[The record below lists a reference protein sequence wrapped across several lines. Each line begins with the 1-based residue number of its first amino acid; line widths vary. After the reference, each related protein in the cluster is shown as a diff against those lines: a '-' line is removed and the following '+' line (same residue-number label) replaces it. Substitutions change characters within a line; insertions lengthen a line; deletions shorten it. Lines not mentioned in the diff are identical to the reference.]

1 MIMRHT
7 GIAPRAGRF
16 LVATQAILYSIPMD
30 GCRPA
35 DAQPRALQVADALR
49 EQMLD
54 GALTNGEK
62 LNETRLAQAL
72 GVSRTPL
79 RAALHALA
87 AEGLLEYAPN
97 RGFTVRDFSAE
108 LVDEAFEIRA
118 ALEGLASRFAA
129 RRGLSAGARAAAEA
143 ALAEGEAVV
152 ETGLCGPAELER
164 YRAANVAFHEALLA
178 AAENR
183 QLADTLRLVL
193 NRPGASLRRIVAFT
207 PSEIR
212 RRVDDHR
219 RILDAVLAQDAWRAE
234 LLMRE
239 HVSGIRGR
247 A

>member
-1 MIMRHT
+1 MDLPARTIR
-7 GIAPRAGRF
+7 PRAI
-16 LVATQAILYSIPMD
+16 A
-30 GCRPA
+30 
-35 DAQPRALQVADALR
+35 VADALR
-49 EQMLD
+49 EKMLD
-54 GALTNGEK
+54 GALRDGEK
-62 LNETRLAQAL
+62 LNETRMADAL

-108 LVDEAFEIRA
+108 LIDEAFEIRA
-118 ALEGLASRFAA
+118 ALEGLACRFAT
-129 RRGLSAGARAAAEA
+129 RRGLAPQARASLEA

-152 ETGLCGPAELER
+152 ATGQCGAAELER
-164 YRAANVAFHEALLA
+164 YRAANVTFHETLLHA
-178 AAENR
+178 AQNR

-207 PSEIR
+207 PDQIR

-219 RILDAVLAQDAWRAE
+219 RILGAILSQDYGRAE

-239 HVSGIRGR
+239 HVGGIRSAR
-247 A
+247 

>member
-1 MIMRHT
+1 MDQPEPALR
-7 GIAPRAGRF
+7 PRAI
-16 LVATQAILYSIPMD
+16 A
-30 GCRPA
+30 
-35 DAQPRALQVADALR
+35 VADTLR
-49 EQMLD
+49 ERMLD
-54 GALTNGEK
+54 GALRGGEK
-62 LNETRLAQAL
+62 LNEARLAEAL

-108 LVDEAFEIRA
+108 LIDEAFEIRA
-118 ALEGLASRFAA
+118 ALEGLACRFAT
-129 RRGLSAGARAAAEA
+129 RRGLDGAARHAVET

-152 ETGLCGPAELER
+152 ATGCCGPAELER
-164 YRAANVAFHEALLA
+164 YRAANVAFHEALLHA
-178 AAENR
+178 ARNR

-207 PSEIR
+207 PEQIR

-219 RILDAVLAQDAWRAE
+219 RILEAVLAGDPWRAE

-239 HVSGIRGR
+239 HIGGIRTAR
-247 A
+247 

>member
-1 MIMRHT
+1 MLTDQPGLALR
-7 GIAPRAGRF
+7 PRAI
-16 LVATQAILYSIPMD
+16 T
-30 GCRPA
+30 
-35 DAQPRALQVADALR
+35 VADSLR

-54 GALTNGEK
+54 GALRDGEK
-62 LNETRLAQAL
+62 LNEARLAEAL

-118 ALEGLASRFAA
+118 ALEGLACRFAT
-129 RRGLSAGARAAAEA
+129 RRGLDAIARAGLEA
-143 ALAEGEAVV
+143 ALVEGEAVIA
-152 ETGLCGPAELER
+152 TGRCGPAELER
-164 YRAANVAFHEALLA
+164 YRTANVAFHETLVHA
-178 AAENR
+178 AQNR

-207 PSEIR
+207 PDQIR

-219 RILDAVLAQDAWRAE
+219 RILDAIFANDPWRAE
-234 LLMRE
+234 SLMRE
-239 HVSGIRGR
+239 HVEGIRTAR
-247 A
+247 